1 MEQIQTISL
10 IIKRVIYNSINI
22 GRYINFKYYIKII
35 LIAVLIFTKLVVK
48 TILVTII
55 FLII

>member
-10 IIKRVIYNSINI
+10 FIKRVIYNFINN

>member
-10 IIKRVIYNSINI
+10 IIKRVIYNFINN

>member
-1 MEQIQTISL
+1 MEQIHTINL
-10 IIKRVIYNSINI
+10 IINRVIHNFINN

-35 LIAVLIFTKLVVK
+35 LCAVSIFLKLVVK
-48 TILVTII
+48 AIFVIII